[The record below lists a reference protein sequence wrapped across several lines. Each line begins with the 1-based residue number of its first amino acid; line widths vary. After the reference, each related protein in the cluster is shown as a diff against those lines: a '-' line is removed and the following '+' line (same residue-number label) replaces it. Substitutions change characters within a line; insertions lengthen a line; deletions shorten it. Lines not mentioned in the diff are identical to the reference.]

1 MNVGKNIAKFRK
13 EKNLT
18 QEELAKKIN
27 VSPKTISSYENNRNL
42 PTIETLLLL
51 SQVLEVSIDEIVGK
65 TNKDKNDTKEKYD
78 KQRKNNLLMIF
89 AISLFTLCI
98 FCIHEFIVVYGL
110 VSLSDNF
117 KEYLS
122 IKDVVKLI
130 LQNGLIYIVSVIW
143 FYLMYYFK
151 LNEKKPVL
159 AIILSFIIIAIFAI
173 LFLELLF

>member
-27 VSPKTISSYENNRNL
+27 VSSKTISSYENNRNL

-65 TNKDKNDTKEKYD
+65 TNKDKTATKEKYD
-78 KQRKNNLLMIF
+78 KQRKNNLLIIF
-89 AISLFTLCI
+89 AISLFSLCL
-98 FCIHEFIVVYGL
+98 FCIHEFIVLGSL
-110 VSLSDNF
+110 VTVSNDL

-122 IKDVVKLI
+122 IKDVIKI
-130 LQNGLIYIVSVIW
+130 IINNGLIYIVSVLWI
-143 FYLMYYFK
+143 YLIYYFK
-151 LNEKKPVL
+151 LNEKNLVTT
-159 AIILSFIIIAIFAI
+159 IIVSFLIVFLMAI
-173 LFLELLF
+173 LIVTI

>member
-1 MNVGKNIAKFRK
+1 MNVGKNITKFRK

-27 VSPKTISSYENNRNL
+27 ISAKAISSYENNRNL

-78 KQRKNNLLMIF
+78 KQRKNNLLIIF
-89 AISLFTLCI
+89 AISLFSLCL
-98 FCIHEFIVVYGL
+98 FCIHEFMVVGSL
-110 VSLSDNF
+110 VTVSGDL

-122 IKDVVKLI
+122 MKDAIKI
-130 LQNGLIYIVSVIW
+130 IINNGLIYIVSVVWI
-143 FYLMYYFK
+143 YLIYYFK
-151 LNEKKPVL
+151 LNEKNLVTT
-159 AIILSFIIIAIFAI
+159 IIVSFLIIFLMAI
-173 LFLELLF
+173 LIVTI